1 MYDLK
6 YINPCN
12 HRITS
17 EELKITNAL
26 DENNVIIPGV
36 YIAKSEFN
44 IVPIKAQTFIRS
56 YNAEQSYFQD
66 NSVSYISHLNY
77 AYKTIPNT
85 INYTEIP
92 VAGLIKEIGITNY
105 EFTGKKQ
112 ITFGKVSDPCTDID
126 INPELVPANRYFID
140 YYIDPAEC
148 PLCFG
153 TGYVQDIGYNT
164 AGEIAK
170 ATGHT
175 KLTQRVLKTLLTK
188 LGTSPEDGQY
198 GSSLN
203 SFIGSNI
210 DVALTISMQKAIY
223 EAVQYVIELQNGLSL
238 TPEETCM
245 GIYSID
251 VNTDKILENKVVL
264 TLIILDGN
272 GEQVPCSV
280 VLKV

>member
-6 YINPCN
+6 YINPCR

-26 DENNVIIPGV
+26 DKDGIIIPGV
-36 YIAKSEFN
+36 YVAETEFN

-56 YNAEQSYFQD
+56 YNAEQRYFQD
-66 NSVSYISHLNY
+66 NSISYNTHLNY
-77 AYKTIPNT
+77 SYKPLPNT
-85 INYTEIP
+85 INYEVIP
-92 VAGLIKEIGITNY
+92 PAGLIATIGITNY
-105 EFTGKKQ
+105 EFSGKKQ
-112 ITFGKVSDPCTDID
+112 ITFGKIDNPCTDID
-126 INPELVPANRYFID
+126 IREELIPKNKYFID
-140 YYIDPAEC
+140 YFVDPAEC

-153 TGYVQDIGYNT
+153 TGYVQDIGYDD
-164 AGEIAK
+164 AGEILK
-170 ATGHT
+170 ASGHI
-175 KLTQRVLKTLLTK
+175 KLAQRVLKTLLTK
-188 LGTSPEDGQY
+188 IGSSPEDAQY
-198 GSSLN
+198 GSALN
-203 SFIGSNI
+203 SFIGSNVDI
-210 DVALTISMQKAIY
+210 ALTISMQKVIY

-238 TPEETCM
+238 TPEETCT

-251 VNTDKILENKVVL
+251 VNTEKLLESKVIL